1 MKDVV
6 LGINPL
12 LVTTPDPGRG
22 IPQSHQKARTLSH
35 QKSLV
40 HRDAQKS
47 EAMWRGRKTCRSQR
61 GADEGPSA
69 PLQPGA
75 RGSPHAPL
83 PENTGKCL
91 GGHSGH
97 VPSPEPQRRKC
108 SSLHTLEPSC
118 PWGQGRPVRTVSTQG
133 KAQFLW
139 LELELKLKQRDFLNL
154 SHLHKSAHV
163 SGGYSPG
170 CRALAAPQEATATA
184 LPFYACCREGW
195 DSNHIG
201 DTPPV
206 ALLECLLDM
215 KLGSETAPAVSK
227 PVPHPNT
234 LAIRGE
240 SSGLESF
247 RLHVPWCRVE
257 FKALLLSKRNGK
269 EFTTKKEREPED
281 VNPLRLHWPT
291 GSGGVKAGL

>member
-40 HRDAQKS
+40 HGDAQKS

-108 SSLHTLEPSC
+108 SSLHTLVSKLPSSFNVKKLSPVTNYLGLTRVFSLLYSSLFAGLQEPSC

-139 LELELKLKQRDFLNL
+139 LELELKQRDFLNL

-195 DSNHIG
+195 YPG
-201 DTPPV
+201 
-206 ALLECLLDM
+206 
-215 KLGSETAPAVSK
+215 
-227 PVPHPNT
+227 
-234 LAIRGE
+234 R
-240 SSGLESF
+240 
-247 RLHVPWCRVE
+247 
-257 FKALLLSKRNGK
+257 
-269 EFTTKKEREPED
+269 
-281 VNPLRLHWPT
+281 
-291 GSGGVKAGL
+291 